1 MVSQH
6 FDKFFIQRILLFF
19 FIFLNKFISMH
30 HRNFQTLATE
40 MFKTQIPFSAKI
52 VRKYLFPKQVTVIF
66 IETIFFKGF

>member
-1 MVSQH
+1 
-6 FDKFFIQRILLFF
+6 
-19 FIFLNKFISMH
+19 MH